1 MQGRPRR
8 YLRSTA
14 RAVPAP
20 RRRDSSEATMSPRDF
35 SRCAPDGQ
43 HCARCNGTHY
53 PYPGCRFVT
62 ALTWPTDEDD
72 DDADEWQV

>member
-1 MQGRPRR
+1 
-8 YLRSTA
+8 
-14 RAVPAP
+14 
-20 RRRDSSEATMSPRDF
+20 MSPRDF